1 MLYAGLACGRVLI
14 HAGILPP
21 EPDRYEMEDSVVEA
35 TFPNPE
41 RKCVVCGE
49 DVTNKATLRCQPCY
63 FQQAREGHS
72 KNRSIRANDIL
83 VKRKAGES
91 IIAIAKQMGVSR
103 IRVYQILEAYKRD
116 NPDAFVAAAKSTDAA
131 V

>member
-1 MLYAGLACGRVLI
+1 
-14 HAGILPP
+14 
-21 EPDRYEMEDSVVEA
+21 MEDPVVEA

-72 KNRSIRANDIL
+72 NNRSIRANDIL

-116 NPDAFVAAAKSTDAA
+116 NPDAFVAATKSTDAA